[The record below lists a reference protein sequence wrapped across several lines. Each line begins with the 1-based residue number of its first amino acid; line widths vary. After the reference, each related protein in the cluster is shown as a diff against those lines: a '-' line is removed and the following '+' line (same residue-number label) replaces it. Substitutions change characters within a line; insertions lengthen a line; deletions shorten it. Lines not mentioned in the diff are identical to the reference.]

1 MRARAQGSA
10 DGRYLYEHI
19 YLELRQEILS
29 GKYRKGDWF
38 PPERVLKDRF
48 GTTHLTVRNALAKL
62 VLEGYIERYSGKG
75 TVVIYAR
82 EGAAVPRTATR
93 FPWAHV
99 ILEDLD
105 EPNAALLRMLEA
117 RLRRIPLAVRISCHA
132 GDVLLERALR
142 HEAEQGGALV
152 IYAPTRHGG
161 PEPDGDV
168 SPGIYVAGG
177 TEARAVGSVL
187 VDEAGGA
194 RAAVR
199 LAHQRGHRP
208 MALLS
213 AERSPGLQRG
223 FIDELAAL
231 ALPADAGSVASCGP
245 GVEGGLEAGR
255 VLLASGFRAFF
266 CASDE
271 TAAGALAAVREAG
284 LMPPSQASVIGFGA
298 TRLARAL
305 GLTSVDPRHDAVADR
320 VVAMVLAAMNE
331 GILPA
336 PAVTLVPEIRVRDT

>member
-1 MRARAQGSA
+1 MRSRAQGSA

-82 EGAAVPRTATR
+82 EGAAAPRAAPR

-99 ILEDLD
+99 ILEDLED
-105 EPNAALLRMLEA
+105 SNAALLRMLEA
-117 RLRRIPLAVRISCHA
+117 RLRRVPLPVRISCHG

-142 HEAEQGGALV
+142 REALQGGALV
-152 IYAPTRHGG
+152 IYAPAQPSGAEAGG
-161 PEPDGDV
+161 EA
-168 SPGIYVAGG
+168 SPGIHVAGG
-177 TEARAVGSVL
+177 TEARGLGTVM
-187 VDEAGGA
+187 VDDSAGA

-199 LAHQRGHRP
+199 LAHERGHRP
-208 MALLS
+208 MALLC
-213 AERSPGLQRG
+213 AEHRPGLQRG
-223 FIDELAAL
+223 FNGEVAAL
-231 ALPADAGSVASCGP
+231 GLPADAGIAAACGP
-245 GVEGGLEAGR
+245 GVEGGRETAR
-255 VLLASGFRAFF
+255 VLLAAGCRAFL

-271 TAAGALAAVREAG
+271 IAAGALAAVREAG
-284 LMPPSQASVIGFGA
+284 LTPPAQGSVIGFGA
-298 TRLARAL
+298 SRLARAL
-305 GLTSVDPRHDAVADR
+305 GLTSIDPRYESLADR
-320 VVAMVLAAMNE
+320 VVAMVLAAM
-331 GILPA
+331 GQGTLPA
-336 PAVTLVPEIRVRDT
+336 AAVTLVAELRVRDT